1 MLVCPKEISISN
13 IIEKKSLSPKNF
25 SKIDITKNEK
35 VPLSFFLDKENPFFM
50 GEEPGSFAY
59 VRKSDISFI
68 RNSCIDSQN
77 FSHQVSKEI
86 CLNPKYAYKNFLTN
100 DDVLLCKDA
109 NIGDSAIF
117 IPEEKEKYIIS
128 SGLVKLNFKSRAYKY
143 YCFAFLRD
151 KYFLNQLDSK
161 TPKGSTIR
169 HAGSKFLE
177 CLIPTIGEKEKN
189 LLGLIEVLVKNIS
202 YSERI
207 SYKKLEQSNM
217 YIKKEFLVKD
227 ENYQSPS
234 ISSFLKSS
242 RLDAGYY
249 SETVNDIKNSIFNY
263 KFGHLTLNDAG
274 FTLKRGPNLA
284 KRDLGRSVKS
294 EDFKKNYHLL
304 VYPSDISDNGYI
316 LKEIYIG
323 ARNPVWYLKS
333 GDILFSAEGT
343 VGKVFIICDEEMK
356 FITNFHGLI
365 ISPKNKNQ
373 DLKDSIILG
382 QYLNFLRSYEYFDK
396 VSVGGQ
402 GGSFAVNYWE
412 DFKIP
417 NFSQE
422 LKDNIS
428 KLYHS
433 GTQLRHDFFS
443 LSELNKAGVFEL
455 NQFRI
460 ECNEIIKSIVKDIKN
475 NKTKELDSY
484 IHMFK

>member
-1 MLVCPKEISISN
+1 M
-13 IIEKKSLSPKNF
+13 
-25 SKIDITKNEK
+25 
-35 VPLSFFLDKENPFFM
+35 
-50 GEEPGSFAY
+50 
-59 VRKSDISFI
+59 
-68 RNSCIDSQN
+68 
-77 FSHQVSKEI
+77 
-86 CLNPKYAYKNFLTN
+86 
-100 DDVLLCKDA
+100 
-109 NIGDSAIF
+109 
-117 IPEEKEKYIIS
+117 
-128 SGLVKLNFKSRAYKY
+128 
-143 YCFAFLRD
+143 
-151 KYFLNQLDSK
+151 
-161 TPKGSTIR
+161 
-169 HAGSKFLE
+169 
-177 CLIPTIGEKEKN
+177 
-189 LLGLIEVLVKNIS
+189 
-202 YSERI
+202 
-207 SYKKLEQSNM
+207 
-217 YIKKEFLVKD
+217 
-227 ENYQSPS
+227 
-234 ISSFLKSS
+234 
-242 RLDAGYY
+242 
-249 SETVNDIKNSIFNY
+249 
-263 KFGHLTLNDAG
+263 
-274 FTLKRGPNLA
+274 
-284 KRDLGRSVKS
+284 GRSVKS

-316 LKEIYIG
+316 LKKIYIG

-484 IHMFK
+484 IHMFKWMWKEGYEGWIRADN